1 MDSSCESKPRS
12 GIAITHATPSDDT
25 DWDQFVSNHEHGSLY
40 HSSKMRS
47 LIERTFN
54 HQTHYLVAKNNGGLI
69 EGVLPLVRLK
79 SKIFDDYVVSIP
91 FFTHGGALATSPTVE
106 ASLMIEGAHWAK
118 GQGCSHLEVRS
129 KSPGPVRWYC
139 RQDKVAMELR
149 LPDSKESLGKH
160 IGKKLRAQVKRPLR
174 EGATAHFGGL
184 DLLDDFYAVF
194 AQNMRDLGTPVYG
207 KNFFRELISAFQGD
221 VRIVSIR
228 IQGRAAA
235 AAFLIRSGDTVE
247 IPWAS
252 SLRKFNRIS
261 VNMMLYW
268 EVLSSCIEDGA
279 SVFDFGR
286 SSRNA
291 GTYKFKRQWGA
302 VERQLYWHYWLS
314 DPNDMPG
321 LTVDNPKFQVA
332 IKMWQQMPLWFT
344 NQLGPHLVKY
354 LP

>member
-1 MDSSCESKPRS
+1 
-12 GIAITHATPSDDT
+12 
-25 DWDQFVSNHEHGSLY
+25 
-40 HSSKMRS
+40 
-47 LIERTFN
+47 
-54 HQTHYLVAKNNGGLI
+54 
-69 EGVLPLVRLK
+69 
-79 SKIFDDYVVSIP
+79 
-91 FFTHGGALATSPTVE
+91 
-106 ASLMIEGAHWAK
+106 
-118 GQGCSHLEVRS
+118 
-129 KSPGPVRWYC
+129 
-139 RQDKVAMELR
+139 MELR
-149 LPDSKESLGKH
+149 LPDSKESLCKH

-207 KNFFRELISAFQGD
+207 KNFFRELISAFQGN

-228 IQGRAAA
+228 IQCAAA

-291 GTYKFKRQWGA
+291 GTYKFKRQGA

-314 DPNDMPG
+314 DPNDTPG
-321 LTVDNPKFQVA
+321 LPVDNPKFQVA
-332 IKMWQQMPLWFT
+332 IKMWQQMLMVT